1 MNAQALAIWW
11 CDDGSL
17 VNHTKQGVF
26 CTDGFSLKDIQV
38 LDRYLKKVWG
48 INTAIFPV
56 KKKDGTERYRLWI
69 RSVNDLKAFL
79 KIIIPYIPVKSM
91 LYKVLILYK
100 DSELQQRWI
109 SEIAQNSKYT
119 LSEIQGVVNKRKSEL
134 KAFSENDLVHSS
146 KPGLSPVDRKSRSG

>member
-1 MNAQALAIWW
+1 
-11 CDDGSL
+11 
-17 VNHTKQGVF
+17 
-26 CTDGFSLKDIQV
+26 
-38 LDRYLKKVWG
+38 
-48 INTAIFPV
+48 
-56 KKKDGTERYRLWI
+56 
-69 RSVNDLKAFL
+69 
-79 KIIIPYIPVKSM
+79 M